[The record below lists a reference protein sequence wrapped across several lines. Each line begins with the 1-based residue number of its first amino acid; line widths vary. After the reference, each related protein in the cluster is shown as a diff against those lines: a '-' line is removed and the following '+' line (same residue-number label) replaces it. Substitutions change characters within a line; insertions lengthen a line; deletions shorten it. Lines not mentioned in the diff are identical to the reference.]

1 VIYQTIA
8 QINACGLGKKMIKEL
23 IYLFWLQKYLEKL
36 DPKDFINLLKAIQ
49 SRWEFILS
57 KRPLNEWQLMKF
69 AREVGIKA
77 IITTRL
83 IEAKGYLLYLDRLKK
98 KINLNFCSTREELT
112 VKPEVRKTIFTPN
125 VGGLGAYI
133 ILDDRLP
140 KNQKLFAIGHELG
153 HWLAGHLEVEDKALC
168 SSCEFHADI
177 FAMWLIYKLGM
188 QPFITYSKQ
197 YWKDLIKIWEGLEKI
212 LRVLPGERFDTGRP
226 GSPFVRVWN

>member
-1 VIYQTIA
+1 MIYQTIA

-125 VGGLGAYI
+125 VGGLGPISFLMIDYPRI
-133 ILDDRLP
+133 KSYLP
-140 KNQKLFAIGHELG
+140 
-153 HWLAGHLEVEDKALC
+153 LA
-168 SSCEFHADI
+168 
-177 FAMWLIYKLGM
+177 M
-188 QPFITYSKQ
+188 
-197 YWKDLIKIWEGLEKI
+197 
-212 LRVLPGERFDTGRP
+212 
-226 GSPFVRVWN
+226 N